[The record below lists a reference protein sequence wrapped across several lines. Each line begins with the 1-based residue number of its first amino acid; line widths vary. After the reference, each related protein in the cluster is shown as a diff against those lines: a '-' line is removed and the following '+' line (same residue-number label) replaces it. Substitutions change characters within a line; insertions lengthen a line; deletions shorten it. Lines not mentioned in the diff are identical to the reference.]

1 MKNKSWHEH
10 QAESSWSMFKIMAEF
25 VEGFERLEKIGPCV
39 TIFGSARTKE
49 DNTYYQQTMD
59 ISKALVAEG
68 FGIIT
73 GGGPGIMEAGNRGAR
88 EAEGK
93 SVGLNIELPFEQEA
107 NPYIDYDKLIN
118 FRYFFARKVMLVKYA
133 QAIVLMPGGVGTLD
147 EFYETITLIQT
158 KKMKAV
164 PVILV
169 GTSFWKGLLEWM
181 RNVMLKEGNISP
193 EDMHLFH
200 LTDSTEEVVQII
212 DDFYKNKA
220 IIPNF

>member
-1 MKNKSWHEH
+1 
-10 QAESSWSMFKIMAEF
+10 
-25 VEGFERLEKIGPCV
+25 
-39 TIFGSARTKE
+39 
-49 DNTYYQQTMD
+49 
-59 ISKALVAEG
+59 
-68 FGIIT
+68 
-73 GGGPGIMEAGNRGAR
+73 
-88 EAEGK
+88 
-93 SVGLNIELPFEQEA
+93 
-107 NPYIDYDKLIN
+107 
-118 FRYFFARKVMLVKYA
+118 MLVKYA

-181 RNVMLKEGNISP
+181 KNIMLKEGNISP
-193 EDMHLFH
+193 EDMDLFH